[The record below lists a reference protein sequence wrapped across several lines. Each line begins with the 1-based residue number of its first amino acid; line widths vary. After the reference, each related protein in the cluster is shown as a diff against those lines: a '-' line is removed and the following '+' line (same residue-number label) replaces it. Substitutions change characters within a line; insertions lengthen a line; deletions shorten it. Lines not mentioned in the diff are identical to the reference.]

1 MNKTT
6 WSVPL
11 FVGVVL
17 ALNACAT
24 LSEEECVTSDWRRL
38 GETDGASGKPISF
51 VAEHQAA
58 CSKHGI
64 TPDAAAWRAGWDG
77 GITTFCTPANGARL
91 GAEGG
96 YYADSCPLGLKN
108 GFEAPYYA
116 NKKVYDARQRRDQ
129 LRSRI
134 DVLRYEIDEIR
145 DDDEERREK
154 RREIERLRDDLWDAE
169 DDLRR
174 AQEDLRYERFA
185 EFVGR

>member
-1 MNKTT
+1 MKNMT
-6 WSVPL
+6 WALSLV
-11 FVGVVL
+11 VGAAL
-17 ALNACAT
+17 ALGACAT

-38 GETDGASGKPISF
+38 GETDGASGKPIGF

-77 GITTFCTPANGARL
+77 GITNFCTPANGARL
-91 GAEGG
+91 GAEGR
-96 YYADSCPLGLKN
+96 YYADSCPIDLKDR
-108 GFEAPYYA
+108 FEAPYYA

-145 DDDEERREK
+145 DDDKERREK
-154 RREIERLRDDLWDAE
+154 RREIERLRDDLSDAE
-169 DDLRR
+169 DELRR
-174 AQEDLRYERFA
+174 AEDDLRYERFA
-185 EFVGR
+185 DLVGR